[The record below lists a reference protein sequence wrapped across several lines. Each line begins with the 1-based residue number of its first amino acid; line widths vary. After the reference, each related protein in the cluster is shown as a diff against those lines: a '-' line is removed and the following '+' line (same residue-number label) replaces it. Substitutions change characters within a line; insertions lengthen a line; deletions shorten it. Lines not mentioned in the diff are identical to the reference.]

1 MTMTTGGGDK
11 EDTDRVDRISS
22 LPIDII
28 RRIHLCLP
36 RVDAVRT
43 SVLSQRWRTIWAS
56 HPKIYLNEEDFGAEF
71 SVFRD
76 KDEVDFSK
84 YCDGEKEKRKAF
96 LTYLQKSLDIRH
108 KYFEHVDTFFLQMTV
123 ENASAESL
131 VKKWIDF
138 ALKKKVKTLHISL
151 KSRYGKRFDLCNIA
165 FIAATLVDLRIE
177 YCQIS
182 NCSFILPTL
191 SSLCLVDVF
200 IEDND
205 FKDLLAGCPGIEQ
218 LRITL
223 YSKKLPTMVVSNPTL
238 KLFGLYYPSFNGKV
252 LIESKHLESLEFSFS
267 RKFMW
272 DIEITSRTTVRNL
285 RLRGVNDQDRTLT
298 HFINEFPLLEILVI
312 SDCSNLQNLYLS
324 QRNLS
329 SFEIYQVDEVEVRI
343 DAPKLKS
350 LEYTGGLTLFPGI
363 EASKGLEFVRFY
375 LNPEMLNDGWYIW
388 LRNILECFAHAKH
401 LSLICQS
408 EQAIIFPDELAEVL
422 LPTINDLKNLE
433 IRIDSFAA
441 TSQQIL
447 DGFVWI
453 LPGLK
458 TLSLT
463 LGSITKVIE
472 FDQSPW
478 YWNASLDNAFEIR
491 ERPCVYDCAV
501 DSLFLRMTVEKSSG
515 ELLVNKCISFAL
527 ENKVKMLCLSLK
539 TIYRDC
545 FYLRGVAFCA
555 TTLVG
560 LTIFDCEI
568 SNCSFMLPAL
578 KLLCLL
584 AVCIEDDDFKDLIAG
599 CPRIEQLLYREY

>member
-1 MTMTTGGGDK
+1 MTTGGGDK

-285 RLRGVNDQDRTLT
+285 RLRGVNDQDRTLA

-329 SFEIYQVDEVEVRI
+329 SFEIYHVDEVEVRI

-472 FDQSPW
+472 DDVKVLSAELVQHRKLTHDDQNFDQSPW
-478 YWNASLDNAFEIR
+478 YWNASLDNAFE
-491 ERPCVYDCAV
+491 
-501 DSLFLRMTVEKSSG
+501 M
-515 ELLVNKCISFAL
+515 
-527 ENKVKMLCLSLK
+527 
-539 TIYRDC
+539 
-545 FYLRGVAFCA
+545 
-555 TTLVG
+555 
-560 LTIFDCEI
+560 
-568 SNCSFMLPAL
+568 
-578 KLLCLL
+578 
-584 AVCIEDDDFKDLIAG
+584 
-599 CPRIEQLLYREY
+599 

>member
-472 FDQSPW
+472 LAELVSS
-478 YWNASLDNAFEIR
+478 SLPFY
-491 ERPCVYDCAV
+491 V
-501 DSLFLRMTVEKSSG
+501 
-515 ELLVNKCISFAL
+515 AL
-527 ENKVKMLCLSLK
+527 EH
-539 TIYRDC
+539 
-545 FYLRGVAFCA
+545 
-555 TTLVG
+555 
-560 LTIFDCEI
+560 
-568 SNCSFMLPAL
+568 
-578 KLLCLL
+578 LL
-584 AVCIEDDDFKDLIAG
+584 AISS
-599 CPRIEQLLYREY
+599 